1 MSQYTE
7 KFDLLMSNDALDFV
21 IVIRKERNPLPT
33 DDYSIGIE
41 EGTKFV
47 NKITKE
53 TFTCVNN
60 TVGIAE
66 WVSNN
71 GSTGGLPA
79 GNHGDLF
86 FRDTPA
92 VIDVLPI
99 GMPNQV
105 LISNG
110 VDIEWQFPSTGVSRE
125 TRVLITNTI
134 NTGTNISV
142 ILSGTGY
149 VVSGDM
155 GYLLTSQALFRDSLL
170 QKIYLNGMLLDKELD
185 VLWVNSQTFRLINN
199 TVDNGDE
206 LKIFG

>member
-7 KFDLLMSNDALDFV
+7 KFDLLMSNDVLDFV

-66 WVSNN
+66 WVSNS
-71 GSTGGLPA
+71 GSSGGLPS

-86 FRDTPA
+86 FRDTPTVVNA
-92 VIDVLPI
+92 LPI

-105 LISNG
+105 LTSNG
-110 VDIEWQFPSTGVSRE
+110 IDVEWRFPSTGISRE
-125 TRVLITNTI
+125 TRVLITNTM

-142 ILSGTGY
+142 TSSGPDY
-149 VVSGDM
+149 VVSGSV
-155 GYLLTSQALFRDSLL
+155 GNLLSSQTLFRNSLL
-170 QKIYLNGMLLDKELD
+170 QKVYLNGMLLDKELD
-185 VLWVNSQTFRLINN
+185 VLWVNSQTFSLINN
-199 TVDNGDE
+199 IIDDGDE